1 MGFIKAS
8 KVCILPGAHEW
19 GLLRALV
26 ALVFPVIHGFT
37 LSLPITF

>member
-8 KVCILPGAHEW
+8 KVCVLPGAHEW

-26 ALVFPVIHGFT
+26 ALPFFL
-37 LSLPITF
+37 LSMDLP